1 MAINKS
7 GQVPYGD
14 MRIIA
19 NVRKDLHL
27 KLKLAAAYRS
37 TTMGNVLE
45 ELIIKHLPDHPT
57 TDKKT
62 FWRGLFD
69 RAAIRTQRKAA

>member
-7 GQVPYGD
+7 GQLPAGD
-14 MRIIA
+14 ARLCV
-19 NVRKDLHL
+19 NVRKGVHL
-27 KLKLAAAYRS
+27 KLKLAAIHRN
-37 TTMGNVLE
+37 TTCGELLE
-45 ELIIKHLPDHPT
+45 ELIIKHLPDSPT